1 MNKFKTYLF
10 ITSGI
15 AILAVSFAFLGPV
28 IVQAQVN
35 VPSPVYTVPKEPFQS
50 EVAISFNPGRYEA
63 FGSFYVP
70 SRKRLIIEHVSAH
83 VALPN
88 GQKIIEARIETL
100 QVGGGAVANHYL
112 TTHFEG
118 SRPGVGD
125 YFSVSQDMR
134 LYAVG
139 AVRFGFFRTNTTGI
153 GQVNATVSGY
163 LVDY

>member
-15 AILAVSFAFLGPV
+15 AILAAFFAFLGPV
-28 IVQAQVN
+28 IVQAQG

-50 EVAISFNPGRYEA
+50 EVVFKFNPGKYEA
-63 FGSFYVP
+63 FGSFNVP

-83 VALPN
+83 AALPN

-100 QVGGGAVANHYL
+100 QVGGGAKANHYL
-112 TTHFEG
+112 TTHFES
-118 SRPGVGD
+118 SRPDVAD

-139 AVRFGFFRTNTTGI
+139 TVQFGFFRTSTAGT

-163 LVDY
+163 LVDL